1 MNKPKSVKTKLFYHS
16 VLYNRGDFIGKKKY
30 KDIEI
35 GDIFGYLTVIESLG
49 RYPDKRLYYKC
60 LCKCGNTV
68 IVRKEN
74 LNNGNTQSC
83 GCLRYEIVS
92 KNSRKDWTNTFSPSG
107 IKFIKP
113 YSVIGRT
120 HKERVMWECECFCG
134 NRFVALP
141 AKIMSNH
148 TKSCGCIKNSRIQQL
163 AYDFVKSMNY
173 TVKTEHNCTL
183 NPIMDGRKLR
193 YDIEIVD
200 LKLIIEVMG
209 QQHYNID
216 NYFIL
221 QEATKK
227 NTSKE
232 DVFFILQKTDEF
244 KKQYAIENSYHY
256 LSIPYWEFDKNEKYK
271 NTITEMINNIVNT
284 EVTQEI
290 KAS

>member
-1 MNKPKSVKTKLFYHS
+1 M
-16 VLYNRGDFIGKKKY
+16 
-30 KDIEI
+30 
-35 GDIFGYLTVIESLG
+35 
-49 RYPDKRLYYKC
+49 
-60 LCKCGNTV
+60 
-68 IVRKEN
+68 
-74 LNNGNTQSC
+74 
-83 GCLRYEIVS
+83 S

-113 YSVIGRT
+113 HSVIGGT
-120 HKERVMWECECFCG
+120 HEERVIWECECFCG

-141 AKIMSNH
+141 AKVMSNH

-163 AYDFVKSMNY
+163 AYDFVKLMNY

-209 QQHYNID
+209 QQHYNVN

-244 KKQYAIENSYHY
+244 KKQYAIENSYYY
-256 LSIPYWEFDKNEKYK
+256 LSIPYWEFDKNETYK

-290 KAS
+290 KVS